1 MEENPV
7 VRGMINSALI
17 RGALAE
23 AEWQRKDREEG
34 FGTWPLDELETKKTF
49 TWYCRYYD
57 SANYNTHTAR
67 PETD

>member
-1 MEENPV
+1 MDENPI
-7 VRGMINSALI
+7 VRGMINSALL

-34 FGTWPLDELETKKTF
+34 FGTWSLES
-49 TWYCRYYD
+49 D
-57 SANYNTHTAR
+57 NSNTHTAR